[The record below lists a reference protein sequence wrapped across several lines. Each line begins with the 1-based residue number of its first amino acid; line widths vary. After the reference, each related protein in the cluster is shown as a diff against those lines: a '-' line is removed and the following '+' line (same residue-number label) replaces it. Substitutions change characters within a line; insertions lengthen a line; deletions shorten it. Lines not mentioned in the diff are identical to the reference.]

1 MKYSKGFK
9 SSIVRRVVEDGTKSV
24 YQVSKETGVSSTTI
38 NSWIEMYKAGKLA
51 LDSTDE
57 LTPSDRSPGEKFA
70 LLLESK
76 KLDDESRGEWL
87 RKQGLHSEHL
97 PLWEQELAGMV
108 QDKQSALKRENN
120 DLRKEKKQLEKELK
134 AKERELAVK
143 EKALADAAVLLL
155 LKKKHPNL
163 FQEDEGS

>member
-1 MKYSKGFK
+1 
-9 SSIVRRVVEDGTKSV
+9 
-24 YQVSKETGVSSTTI
+24 VSKETGVSSTTI
-38 NSWIEMYKAGKLA
+38 NSWIEMHKAGKLA

>member
-1 MKYSKGFK
+1 
-9 SSIVRRVVEDGTKSV
+9 
-24 YQVSKETGVSSTTI
+24 
-38 NSWIEMYKAGKLA
+38 
-51 LDSTDE
+51 
-57 LTPSDRSPGEKFA
+57 
-70 LLLESK
+70 
-76 KLDDESRGEWL
+76 
-87 RKQGLHSEHL
+87 
-97 PLWEQELAGMV
+97 MV